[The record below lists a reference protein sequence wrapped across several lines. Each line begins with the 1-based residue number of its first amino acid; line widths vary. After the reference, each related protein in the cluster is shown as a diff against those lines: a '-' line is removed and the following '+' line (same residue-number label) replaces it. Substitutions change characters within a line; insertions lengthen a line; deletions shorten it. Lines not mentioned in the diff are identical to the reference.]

1 MVYFIIILTLIN
13 CALSLCN
20 MYFCAQMSKSNTD
33 FLINLRIENDRFF
46 KQVEDFKKQEEEND
60 PDNFWRK

>member
-1 MVYFIIILTLIN
+1 
-13 CALSLCN
+13 